1 MISKIRID
9 VFPKPTNSFS
19 YTTLIPGYP
28 KKNIC
33 NLPKGI
39 VLRLR
44 RICDYDA
51 TFDKIS
57 SEYQNYL
64 IAREHEPSKVKWQFS
79 EVRNKTRAEEQKE
92 QDRASDVKFM
102 TTVNLAFSNI
112 NEIIQNYLS
121 FLHTDESMKKLFP
134 PNSLTTLYTNK
145 KRNFY
150 LIKIL
155 RNFKEFYR
163 LPYFHLTF
171 TKNESS
177 ISSCIN

>member
-1 MISKIRID
+1 MVSDLKFI
-9 VFPKPTNSFS
+9 
-19 YTTLIPGYP
+19 TT
-28 KKNIC
+28 
-33 NLPKGI
+33 
-39 VLRLR
+39 
-44 RICDYDA
+44 
-51 TFDKIS
+51 F
-57 SEYQNYL
+57 
-64 IAREHEPSKVKWQFS
+64 
-79 EVRNKTRAEEQKE
+79 
-92 QDRASDVKFM
+92 
-102 TTVNLAFSNI
+102 NLAFSNI
-112 NEIIQNYLS
+112 NEITQNNLS
-121 FLHTDESMKKLFP
+121 FLHTDDDMKKLCP

>member
-121 FLHTDESMKKLFP
+121 FLHPDESMKKLFP
-134 PNSLTTLYTNK
+134 PNSHTALYTNK

-150 LIKIL
+150 LMKIL